1 VGDLDHSIEFLQMVK
16 AQKID
21 GKAVVYPHRHSQS
34 ILQVPSWSAQDE
46 TAYLHEGKV

>member
-21 GKAVVYPHRHSQS
+21 GKAVVYPHRHQQS

-46 TAYLHEGKV
+46 VAYLQSGDI